1 MSELQIPLFPFDSVA
16 ITLTT
21 AVWIGVCVTVFFN
34 LRFGWTLSGL
44 VVPGYLAPLLI
55 TRPIT
60 GMVILLEAVVTY
72 LIVRGISS
80 GPRNAVYWSNF
91 FGRDRFFL
99 IVVVSVLV
107 RALFDGWLLPIGG
120 QYVVEQFDLSF
131 NYRENLRSF
140 GLIVVALIA
149 NYFWK
154 PGLRRGILPIATT
167 CLLTFLI
174 IKFFLV
180 GLTNFNIGNLHVLY
194 EDISTSLMASP
205 KAYMIVITTA
215 FIASWI
221 NLRYAWDFNGI
232 LVPALLGLLWYDPS
246 KIVISAVECLF
257 IYGLALYLLKLPLF
271 RTMTVEGGTKLV
283 FFFTICF
290 VYRLALCHVLP
301 VLVPGIQMSEALGF
315 GYLLTTL
322 MAIKAYDKNLVLR
335 MLTSTAKVSML
346 GAVAGSLIGFAFV
359 CGPRI
364 ALPTAATVETEEVV
378 KRQMTFSK
386 RSVYD
391 VIRRDKLLIY
401 RQRLPDSY
409 KSPLPRELTM
419 LKHGLTR
426 LSNFKQFNAE
436 EFKQLQQLFSR
447 VHYELH
453 FLENR
458 YLYLRESSDVQGWGI
473 FLIDTARET
482 GLCVQVPSPLDE
494 EATLE
499 AGIRLFERF
508 PCKALAIAGAPRNSN
523 LNGEADVLT
532 TSKTM
537 FGVFHN
543 VFAKD
548 RAVMVR
554 GYNYNLRQKLKG
566 LGLNHQQSQVWIRN
580 SIPPGFELSQLKE
593 IIGDYHVRWNSSP
606 TRNLL
611 RDSAR
616 GSFVELFLNVSDMRQ
631 LIGHQVATTSSELA
645 SAASLSVQECHLVQW
660 VQEAKSKIV
669 EPGTNGYATAA
680 IEEMLYM
687 DEEVIAPLVRLIN
700 RTEQTAFTDNSIW
713 TNKSF
718 ASQLRTIHSASQVIG
733 YSIHLL
739 RDIQTRK
746 HYVALSETQG
756 SEAKGWGTF
765 VFCLGNSNPY
775 AIEIPRPLYE
785 FRSFDF
791 GNNLFMRTG
800 AAALLIAGAHP
811 QANRDG
817 SADISKADNRTNL
830 YNLVRHILFR
840 ENQDKPFLI
849 VQARAIQAPVDADI
863 VVATDESKRSIEG
876 LSELKKRLL
885 KQLTNDDLRIAFVDG
900 SEETS
905 GYEIGI
911 LLQATAVQISANKEV
926 VSLWLSP
933 ALRTKF
939 REQDEADNMS
949 AQFEAC
955 GLSTVK
961 ESLWDH
967 LSQLKGQDL
976 SPKIAPTA
984 LPRTP
989 KPLPEKLRIEL
1000 ESYTQ
1005 SYDIVK
1011 LMSIARQFSDWQ
1023 LERLID
1029 VTSGQA
1035 FLLVRHNGDS
1045 WPRVM
1050 NLAGFISQTSKTCNR
1065 LNQSDV
1071 ESFVRSRA
1079 MWLEIESL

>member
-1 MSELQIPLFPFDSVA
+1 MTELQIPLFPFDSAA

-34 LRFGWTLSGL
+34 LRLGWTLSGL

-60 GMVILLEAVVTY
+60 GLVILVEATITY
-72 LIVRGISS
+72 LIVRAISS
-80 GPRNAVYWSNF
+80 GPKNAAYWSNF

-107 RALFDGWLLPIGG
+107 RALFDGWLLPLTG
-120 QYVVEQFDLSF
+120 QFLVEQFELSF

-174 IKFFLV
+174 IKYVLV
-180 GLTNFNIGNLHVLY
+180 GFTNFNIGNLHVLY

-232 LVPALLGLLWYDPS
+232 LIPALLGLLWYDPS
-246 KIVISAVECLF
+246 KILISVVECLF
-257 IYGLALYLLKLPLF
+257 IYGIALYLLKTPLF

-290 VYRLALCHVLP
+290 VYRLILCHVLP
-301 VLVPGIQMSEALGF
+301 VLIPGIQMGEALGF

-322 MAIKAYDKNLVLR
+322 MAIKAYDKKLVSR
-335 MLTSTAKVSML
+335 MLTGTAKVSML
-346 GAVAGSLIGFAFV
+346 GAVVGSLIGFAFV

-364 ALPTAATVETEEVV
+364 ALPTSGAVETEEVV
-378 KRQMTFSK
+378 KRQMTFSQ

-409 KSPLPRELTM
+409 KSPLPRELAL

-426 LSNFKQFNAE
+426 LSEMKQFEVE
-436 EFKQLQQLFSR
+436 EFKRLQQLFSR

-473 FLIDTARET
+473 FVIDIARES

-494 EATLE
+494 ESTLE

-523 LNGEADVLT
+523 LAGAADVLT

-554 GYNYNLRQKLKG
+554 GYNYNLRQNLKG
-566 LGLNHQQSQVWIRN
+566 LGLNHQQSQVWVRN
-580 SIPPGFELSQLKE
+580 SIPSGFELSLLKE

-616 GSFVELFLNVSDMRQ
+616 GPFVELFLTVADMRR
-631 LIGHQVATTSSELA
+631 LIGHQVATTSSDLA
-645 SAASLSVQECHLVQW
+645 AAASLSVEECHLVQW
-660 VQEAKSKIV
+660 VQEAKTKIV
-669 EPGTNGYATAA
+669 EPGTNGYAPAA

-687 DEEVIAPLVRLIN
+687 DEEVLAPLIRLIN
-700 RTEQTAFTDNSIW
+700 RTEQSDLNDNTIW
-713 TNKSF
+713 SNKSF
-718 ASQLRTIHSASQVIG
+718 ASRLKTIHSAAQVIG

-739 RDIQTRK
+739 RDAQTRK
-746 HYVALSETQG
+746 HYVALSELADNET
-756 SEAKGWGTF
+756 KGWGTF
-765 VFCLGNSNPY
+765 VFRLGVSNPY

-785 FRSFDF
+785 FRSYDF
-791 GNNLFMRTG
+791 GNNLFMRTD

-863 VVATDESKRSIEG
+863 VVATDEGTRSMEAM
-876 LSELKKRLL
+876 SDLKKGLL
-885 KQLTNDDLRIAFVDG
+885 KQLTDDDLRIAFVDG

-911 LLQATAVQISANKEV
+911 LLQATAVQISANKEA

-933 ALRTKF
+933 ALRAKF
-939 REQDEADNMS
+939 RQQDETDNLS

-955 GLSTVK
+955 GLATVSEPLWNHLNRFKEESRVSTTQI
-961 ESLWDH
+961 ETRN
-967 LSQLKGQDL
+967 
-976 SPKIAPTA
+976 PT
-984 LPRTP
+984 
-989 KPLPEKLRIEL
+989 PLPEKMRSEL
-1000 ESYTQ
+1000 ESYAR
-1005 SYDIVK
+1005 SFDIVK
-1011 LMSIARQFSDWQ
+1011 LMSIATTFSDWR

-1029 VTSGQA
+1029 ATSGQA
-1035 FLLVRHNGDS
+1035 FLLVRHNQDAL
-1045 WPRVM
+1045 PRIL
-1050 NLAGFISQTSKTCNR
+1050 NLTGFIGPKSKTCEH

-1071 ESFVRSRA
+1071 EAFVRSRA